1 MTYLVINIRTG
12 AIVARCKTLTGA
24 RRSRDRKDNEY
35 GAYAHRVQPQVI

>member
-12 AIVARCKTLTGA
+12 DIVARCKTLAGA
-24 RRSRDRKDNEY
+24 RRSMDRRDNEY